1 MEYSKLISNTY
12 YQFQNVD
19 MIKTKIFFLI
29 ITLFVSNTFAKDY
42 IIVQSTTST
51 ANTGLLDLL
60 SEEFSLDTGIDVR
73 AVAVGTGTAIANARK
88 GDGDVLIVHSKVDE
102 LKFVQDGFGVERYDL
117 MYNDF
122 VILGPNNDPAKI
134 KDKKNILEVMIAL
147 SSPDYKFISRDD
159 YSGTH
164 KKELSLWEEYGLG
177 IPKDSSYIKS
187 GSGMASTINIA
198 NEMQAYVLTD
208 RGTWIAFQNK
218 NNLEILYENDKSLFN
233 PYGIIVVSPKK
244 HPHVEYEKSNKFVEW
259 LLKGRGKNLI
269 NNYTI
274 EGKKLFFTY
283 N

>member
-1 MEYSKLISNTY
+1 
-12 YQFQNVD
+12 

-60 SEEFSLDTGIDVR
+60 SKEFSLDTGIEVR

-134 KDKKNILEVMIAL
+134 KDKKNILEVMIASL
-147 SSPDYKFISRDD
+147 KVQIINLYQEMIILER
-159 YSGTH
+159 T
-164 KKELSLWEEYGLG
+164 KKELSLWEESGLG
-177 IPKDSSYIKS
+177 IPKDSSYVKS

-208 RGTWIAFQNK
+208 RGTWIAFQK
-218 NNLEILYENDKSLFN
+218 
-233 PYGIIVVSPKK
+233 
-244 HPHVEYEKSNKFVEW
+244 
-259 LLKGRGKNLI
+259 
-269 NNYTI
+269 
-274 EGKKLFFTY
+274 
-283 N
+283 

>member
-1 MEYSKLISNTY
+1 
-12 YQFQNVD
+12 
-19 MIKTKIFFLI
+19 MIKAKIFILI
-29 ITLFVSNTFAKDY
+29 ITLFVSNTFARDY

-60 SEEFSLDTGIDVR
+60 SEEFFQDTGIEVR
-73 AVAVGTGTAIANARK
+73 AVAVGTGTAIVNARK
-88 GDGDVLIVHSKVDE
+88 GDGDVLMVHSKVDE

-218 NNLEILYENDKSLFN
+218 NNLDILFENDKSLFN
-233 PYGIIVVSPKK
+233 SYGVIAVSPEKF
-244 HPHVEYEKSNKFVEW
+244 PHVEYEKSNRFIEW
-259 LLKGRGKNLI
+259 LLKGRGNNI
-269 NNYTI
+269 ISNYTI
-274 EGKKLFFTY
+274 
-283 N
+283 

>member
-1 MEYSKLISNTY
+1 
-12 YQFQNVD
+12 
-19 MIKTKIFFLI
+19 MIKTKIFSLI
-29 ITLFVSNTFAKDY
+29 IILFVSNAFARDY

-60 SEEFSLDTGIDVR
+60 SEEFFLDTGIEVR

-88 GDGDVLIVHSKVDE
+88 GDGDVLMVHSKVDE

-117 MYNDF
+117 MFNDF

-134 KDKKNILEVMIAL
+134 KDKKNILEVMIVL

-164 KKELSLWEEYGLG
+164 KKELSLWQETG
-177 IPKDSSYIKS
+177 ISIPTDSSYIKS

-218 NNLEILYENDKSLFN
+218 NNLGILYENDKSLFN
-233 PYGIIVVSPKK
+233 QYGIIVVSPNK

-259 LLKGRGKNLI
+259 LLKGRGKSLI

-274 EGKKLFFTY
+274 EGQKLFFTY

>member
-1 MEYSKLISNTY
+1 
-12 YQFQNVD
+12 

-29 ITLFVSNTFAKDY
+29 ITFFVSNTFAKDY

-60 SEEFSLDTGIDVR
+60 SEEFFLDTGIEVR

-274 EGKKLFFTY
+274 EGQKLFFTY

>member
-1 MEYSKLISNTY
+1 
-12 YQFQNVD
+12 
-19 MIKTKIFFLI
+19 MIKAKIFILI
-29 ITLFVSNTFAKDY
+29 ITLFVSNTFARDY

-60 SEEFSLDTGIDVR
+60 SEEFFQDTGIEVR
-73 AVAVGTGTAIANARK
+73 AVAVGTGTAIVNARK
-88 GDGDVLIVHSKVDE
+88 GDGDVLMVHSKVDE

-117 MYNDF
+117 MFNDF

-134 KDKKNILEVMIAL
+134 KDKKNILEVMIVL

-164 KKELSLWEEYGLG
+164 KKELSLWQESG
-177 IPKDSSYIKS
+177 ISIPTDSSYIKS

-218 NNLEILYENDKSLFN
+218 NNLEEEHFAEHFHQDSYTMTYSKI
-233 PYGIIVVSPKK
+233 
-244 HPHVEYEKSNKFVEW
+244 FVNLMDMYDQKETS
-259 LLKGRGKNLI
+259 LKGFGRAILGLAADP
-269 NNYTI
+269 T
-274 EGKKLFFTY
+274 TY
-283 N
+283 LGIGTFGAATAGARRL